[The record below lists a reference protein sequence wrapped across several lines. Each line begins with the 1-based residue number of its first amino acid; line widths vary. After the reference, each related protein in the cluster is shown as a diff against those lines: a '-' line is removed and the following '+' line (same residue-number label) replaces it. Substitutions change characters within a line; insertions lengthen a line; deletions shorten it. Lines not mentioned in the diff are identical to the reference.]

1 MDPIG
6 TIDSIYKEEYC
17 TLICTKYESYVPCG
31 LENFFFFNVM
41 QSFPHLIDASD
52 KI

>member
-1 MDPIG
+1 MDPMG
-6 TIDSIYKEEYC
+6 TIDSIYKEEYN
-17 TLICTKYESYVPCG
+17 TLICTKYESYGPCS
-31 LENFFFFNVM
+31 LEKFYRFYLM